1 MKHYDISTL
10 DPSPAMTRTT
20 VEFLGTFAQAVN
32 AAHASFDRTGRA
44 TAIFDHNGS
53 YAWYRI
59 DGGGRVTNNN
69 TVDDLHLDSGF
80 CFDYKHQAWVKTGDM
95 CVAGILSRWTAG
107 ATARCTRA
115 KSAPE
120 KRTENE
126 TERFCL
132 FAHSGVVPAQF
143 DNRL

>member
-80 CFDYKHQAWVKTGDM
+80 CFDYKHQAWVENGRYVRCGHPESMDCRCYGKVHQGEICTG
-95 CVAGILSRWTAG
+95 
-107 ATARCTRA
+107 
-115 KSAPE
+115 
-120 KRTENE
+120 E
-126 TERFCL
+126 T
-132 FAHSGVVPAQF
+132 H
-143 DNRL
+143 